1 MSVIVLSP
9 GNASLLNLE
18 VRVED
23 DEWVN
28 KYTRLELWRSILGEA
43 GPYEPLTSSLW
54 TEAGVLSNISGN
66 VNIVGKELKV
76 LVDDVELRHTFTGVD
91 PLSISTVVSQLSV
104 AWQGAVQAYELV
116 GSISL
121 HNRRRVGG
129 LSRIQVLESEAAG
142 VLGFTYDGPLA
153 VAYGTD
159 PHNALVLGTNK
170 YTFTDYYSETSY
182 YYKTRFSNHVTGA
195 RSPLSD
201 AIAATQRLGVD
212 PSKVVTGYVN
222 LLQADGRPAA
232 KQVVLLYSAFNGN
245 RLAEGMVV
253 GGPSKA
259 ITDSDGY
266 AEFTLLRGITVD
278 IGLDGSGFIRR
289 VTTPTDTS
297 VLSFDMFDPQYG
309 EDDNLSVQRAELPYA
324 ERTTL

>member
-9 GNASLLNLE
+9 NNASLLNLE

-43 GPYEPLTSSLW
+43 GPYVQLTSSLW
-54 TEAGVLSNISGN
+54 TEAHVLATISGN
-66 VNIVGKELKV
+66 VNIVGKELRV
-76 LVDDVELRHTFTGVD
+76 LVNDVEFRHTFTGVD

-104 AWQGAVQAYELV
+104 AWQGSVQAYEFV
-116 GSISL
+116 GSIGL
-121 HNRRRVGG
+121 YNQRRVGG
-129 LSRIQVLESEAAG
+129 LSRIQVLESDAAG

-153 VAYGTD
+153 TGYGTD

-170 YTFTDYYSETSY
+170 YNFTDYYSEDSY

-222 LLQADGRPAA
+222 LLRADGRPAA
-232 KQVVLLYSAFNGN
+232 KQVVLLYSAFSGN

-289 VTTPTDTS
+289 VTTPTDAA